1 MECRIV
7 VDVFGV
13 VFDEVEV
20 EDAALAWTREVSNAL
35 GARGGALPDIAED
48 DDDVGE
54 NKRDSALTTTTTL
67 GVVSHATPQRTI
79 SVRRKGG
86 NTQSTER
93 EQDPGPVFL
102 RPERRRCRR
111 EFVDP
116 FARLRRH
123 TRTVCQVGKTAQVAA
138 DGVIGHSCPRK
149 VGLLFSPVIMR
160 DGFLTGREQDT
171 LSVRGGVS
179 MVRIV
184 RSPGQPS
191 PKLQSD
197 PCARLFG
204 QGFRP
209 FDQRLRV
216 VSSEY
221 SHPRVCSRRYRSR

>member
-1 MECRIV
+1 M
-7 VDVFGV
+7 DVFCV
-13 VFDEVEV
+13 VFDDDEL
-20 EDAALAWTREVSNAL
+20 EDAALGWTNEVSNAL
-35 GARGGALPDIAED
+35 GARGGALPDITED

-79 SVRRKGG
+79 SVGRKGG

-102 RPERRRCRR
+102 HPERRRCRR

-123 TRTVCQVGKTAQVAA
+123 TRTVCQLGKAAQVAT
-138 DGVIGHSCPRK
+138 DGVFGHSCARK

-160 DGFLTGREQDT
+160 DGFLTGREQDS
-171 LSVRGGVS
+171 LSVRGGVP

-184 RSPGQPS
+184 RSPGQHS
-191 PKLQSD
+191 PKSQSD
-197 PCARLFG
+197 SCARPFG
-204 QGFRP
+204 QDF
-209 FDQRLRV
+209 
-216 VSSEY
+216 
-221 SHPRVCSRRYRSR
+221 